1 MNRKKKVGGT
11 EIAFRPQT
19 IIEARYDLDR
29 RQNDIIDILLGIVGE
44 GNDTEENTR
53 YEINISDV
61 KHLYNL
67 QDESNAYA
75 YLQKAVKKFEGL
87 GFRLKEDEGTDVFYP
102 WFSKIKYQKKR
113 GDEGRSKIVLDLH
126 PEVKQMIMSAKQGA
140 YYRIEYP
147 LNLTKKYS
155 KRLYYLLKDRENFN
169 GGTFVISFQELRK
182 MMKVPDSY
190 ANGNVKREIL
200 DKPYEE
206 INGNT
211 DIAFEYQLIYE
222 KLPSGQQSIGAV
234 QFKVQKLKPN
244 KTVVEYET
252 IEKNGETVTA
262 TEEEQEI
269 IDVFSC
275 SVKEA
280 RDILKTAK
288 ANNRT
293 REQLFEILTYTL
305 RKQVDNK
312 VGYVLTILKNGYN
325 EPTRLSGKESNS
337 WNNKDLNTAYC
348 TVRAAD
354 PFQLVSY
361 EKHMNRLELTNI
373 KSAYG
378 RHQVLTDVNLTV
390 QKGQI
395 IGIVGANGCGKST
408 LLQILAGLRLPDEGN
423 IYLDGQQVKG
433 RAGRSLLLRYT
444 GYVPQESNLIPEISV
459 GDNLFLW
466 YRNKHKMK
474 QELESG
480 FLHTMGIDKM
490 YGIKAEHLS
499 GGMKKRV
506 SIGCALADSPV
517 ILLLDEPNAALDLP
531 GKEQL
536 REYFLQ
542 YQKMGGT
549 VILATHDEGDLEIC
563 DKVYVLRQGCISE
576 IDRTLRGKKL
586 VEKL

>member
-1 MNRKKKVGGT
+1 
-11 EIAFRPQT
+11 
-19 IIEARYDLDR
+19 
-29 RQNDIIDILLGIVGE
+29 
-44 GNDTEENTR
+44 
-53 YEINISDV
+53 
-61 KHLYNL
+61 
-67 QDESNAYA
+67 
-75 YLQKAVKKFEGL
+75 
-87 GFRLKEDEGTDVFYP
+87 
-102 WFSKIKYQKKR
+102 
-113 GDEGRSKIVLDLH
+113 
-126 PEVKQMIMSAKQGA
+126 MIMSAKQGA

-337 WNNKDLNTAYC
+337 WNNKDLNTAYSQMDF
-348 TVRAAD
+348 AQ
-354 PFQLVSY
+354 FEQ
-361 EKHMNRLELTNI
+361 
-373 KSAYG
+373 
-378 RHQVLTDVNLTV
+378 
-390 QKGQI
+390 
-395 IGIVGANGCGKST
+395 
-408 LLQILAGLRLPDEGN
+408 QIL
-423 IYLDGQQVKG
+423 
-433 RAGRSLLLRYT
+433 
-444 GYVPQESNLIPEISV
+444 SN
-459 GDNLFLW
+459 
-466 YRNKHKMK
+466 
-474 QELESG
+474 
-480 FLHTMGIDKM
+480 
-490 YGIKAEHLS
+490 
-499 GGMKKRV
+499 
-506 SIGCALADSPV
+506 
-517 ILLLDEPNAALDLP
+517 
-531 GKEQL
+531 
-536 REYFLQ
+536 
-542 YQKMGGT
+542 
-549 VILATHDEGDLEIC
+549 
-563 DKVYVLRQGCISE
+563 
-576 IDRTLRGKKL
+576 
-586 VEKL
+586 

>member
-1 MNRKKKVGGT
+1 MFLVNYNEWREVGT
-11 EIAFRPQT
+11 L
-19 IIEARYDLDR
+19 DLE
-29 RQNDIIDILLGIVGE
+29 QNYFAID
-44 GNDTEENTR
+44 DP
-53 YEINISDV
+53 
-61 KHLYNL
+61 
-67 QDESNAYA
+67 YA
-75 YLQKAVKKFEGL
+75 DGD
-87 GFRLKEDEGTDVFYP
+87 FRLKEDEGTDVFYP

-169 GGTFVISFQELRK
+169 GGTFVISFNELRK

-252 IEKNGETVTA
+252 IEKNGESVTA

-280 RDILKTAK
+280 KDILKTAR

-293 REQLFEILTYTL
+293 REQLFEILGYTL

-337 WNNKDLNTAYC
+337 WNNKDLDTAYSQMDF
-348 TVRAAD
+348 AQ
-354 PFQLVSY
+354 FEQ
-361 EKHMNRLELTNI
+361 
-373 KSAYG
+373 
-378 RHQVLTDVNLTV
+378 
-390 QKGQI
+390 
-395 IGIVGANGCGKST
+395 
-408 LLQILAGLRLPDEGN
+408 QIL
-423 IYLDGQQVKG
+423 
-433 RAGRSLLLRYT
+433 
-444 GYVPQESNLIPEISV
+444 SN
-459 GDNLFLW
+459 
-466 YRNKHKMK
+466 
-474 QELESG
+474 
-480 FLHTMGIDKM
+480 
-490 YGIKAEHLS
+490 
-499 GGMKKRV
+499 
-506 SIGCALADSPV
+506 
-517 ILLLDEPNAALDLP
+517 
-531 GKEQL
+531 
-536 REYFLQ
+536 
-542 YQKMGGT
+542 
-549 VILATHDEGDLEIC
+549 
-563 DKVYVLRQGCISE
+563 
-576 IDRTLRGKKL
+576 
-586 VEKL
+586 

>member
-1 MNRKKKVGGT
+1 
-11 EIAFRPQT
+11 
-19 IIEARYDLDR
+19 
-29 RQNDIIDILLGIVGE
+29 
-44 GNDTEENTR
+44 
-53 YEINISDV
+53 
-61 KHLYNL
+61 
-67 QDESNAYA
+67 
-75 YLQKAVKKFEGL
+75 
-87 GFRLKEDEGTDVFYP
+87 
-102 WFSKIKYQKKR
+102 
-113 GDEGRSKIVLDLH
+113 
-126 PEVKQMIMSAKQGA
+126 MSAKQGA

-337 WNNKDLNTAYC
+337 WNNKDLNTAYSQMDF
-348 TVRAAD
+348 AQ
-354 PFQLVSY
+354 FEQ
-361 EKHMNRLELTNI
+361 
-373 KSAYG
+373 
-378 RHQVLTDVNLTV
+378 
-390 QKGQI
+390 
-395 IGIVGANGCGKST
+395 
-408 LLQILAGLRLPDEGN
+408 QIL
-423 IYLDGQQVKG
+423 
-433 RAGRSLLLRYT
+433 
-444 GYVPQESNLIPEISV
+444 SN
-459 GDNLFLW
+459 
-466 YRNKHKMK
+466 
-474 QELESG
+474 
-480 FLHTMGIDKM
+480 
-490 YGIKAEHLS
+490 
-499 GGMKKRV
+499 
-506 SIGCALADSPV
+506 
-517 ILLLDEPNAALDLP
+517 
-531 GKEQL
+531 
-536 REYFLQ
+536 
-542 YQKMGGT
+542 
-549 VILATHDEGDLEIC
+549 
-563 DKVYVLRQGCISE
+563 
-576 IDRTLRGKKL
+576 
-586 VEKL
+586 